1 MEQPQSVTKKL
12 QTSEITIVLAE
23 DHSVVRSGLRTL
35 LERQQN
41 FRVIGEASDGIEAV
55 RITEKLTPDI
65 LILDLS
71 MGGLHGLDVARHLMH
86 RKLKTRVVVLSMH
99 SNEDYI
105 RQAFKS
111 NVSAYV
117 PKECEFS
124 VLASA
129 IVVAA
134 SGKHYLPHPISDVI
148 VNAYIAGSSAE
159 ATSSY
164 DTLTDREREV
174 LQLIADGLTNAGVSK
189 RLFISCRTVE
199 SHRANIRKKLKLKN
213 EAEIVRYAVEKGL
226 LTHRLSLPS
235 QPKQ

>member
-1 MEQPQSVTKKL
+1 MEQSQNVAEQPQAS
-12 QTSEITIVLAE
+12 QITIVLAE

-55 RITEKLTPDI
+55 RITEKLAPDI

-71 MGGLHGLDVARHLMH
+71 MGGLHGLEVARHLMH
-86 RKLKTRVVVLSMH
+86 RKLKTRIVVLSMH
-99 SNEDYI
+99 ANEDYI
-105 RQAFKS
+105 RQAFKL

-129 IVVAA
+129 IVAVA
-134 SGKHYLPHPISDVI
+134 SGKHYLPPSVSDVI
-148 VNAYIAGSSAE
+148 VNAYVAGTSGDV
-159 ATSSY
+159 TSSY
-164 DTLTDREREV
+164 DMLTDREREV
-174 LQLIADGLTNAGVSK
+174 LQLIADGLTNAEVSK
-189 RLFISCRTVE
+189 RLFISSRTVE
-199 SHRANIRKKLKLKN
+199 SHRASLKKKLKLKN

-226 LTHRLSLPS
+226 LTYKFSLPS
-235 QPKQ
+235 HTK

>member
-1 MEQPQSVTKKL
+1 MMEQSQSVAEQPQ
-12 QTSEITIVLAE
+12 TSQITIVLAE
-23 DHSVVRSGLRTL
+23 DHSVVRCGLRIL

-55 RITEKLTPDI
+55 RITEKLQPDI

-86 RKLKTRVVVLSMH
+86 RKLKTRIVVLSMH

-129 IVVAA
+129 IVTVA
-134 SGKHYLPHPISDVI
+134 SGKHYLPPTVSDVI
-148 VNAYIAGSSAE
+148 VNAYVAGTSGDL
-159 ATSSY
+159 TSSY

-174 LQLIADGLTNAGVSK
+174 LQLIADGLTNAEVSK
-189 RLFISCRTVE
+189 RLFISSRTVE
-199 SHRANIRKKLKLKN
+199 SHRASLKKKLRLKN

-226 LTHRLSLPS
+226 LTYKLTLPS
-235 QPKQ
+235 QTE

>member
-1 MEQPQSVTKKL
+1 MEQSQSVAEQPQAS
-12 QTSEITIVLAE
+12 QITIVLAE

-55 RITEKLTPDI
+55 RITEKLAPDI

-71 MGGLHGLDVARHLMH
+71 MGGLHGLEVARHLMH
-86 RKLKTRVVVLSMH
+86 RKLKTRIVVLSMH
-99 SNEDYI
+99 ANEDYI
-105 RQAFKS
+105 RQAFKL

-129 IVVAA
+129 IVAVA
-134 SGKHYLPHPISDVI
+134 SGKHYLPPSVSDVI
-148 VNAYIAGSSAE
+148 VNAYVAGTSGDV
-159 ATSSY
+159 TSSY
-164 DTLTDREREV
+164 DMLTDREREV
-174 LQLIADGLTNAGVSK
+174 LQLIADGLTNAEVSK
-189 RLFISCRTVE
+189 RLFISSRTVE
-199 SHRANIRKKLKLKN
+199 SHRASLRKKLKLKN

-226 LTHRLSLPS
+226 LTYKFSLPS
-235 QPKQ
+235 HTK

>member
-1 MEQPQSVTKKL
+1 MMEQALSVTDH
-12 QTSEITIVLAE
+12 SEASSTTIVLAE

-35 LERQQN
+35 LERQPN

-55 RITEKLTPDI
+55 RITEKLQPDV

-86 RKLKTRVVVLSMH
+86 RKQKTRIVVLSMH

-111 NVSAYV
+111 NVSGYV

-129 IVVAA
+129 IVAVAA
-134 SGKHYLPHPISDVI
+134 GQHYLPPSVSDVI
-148 VNAYIAGSSAE
+148 VNAYVAGSSVD
-159 ATSSY
+159 TTDSY
-164 DTLTDREREV
+164 DALTDREREV
-174 LQLIADGLTNAGVSK
+174 LQLIADGLTSAEVSK
-189 RLFISCRTVE
+189 RLFISSRTVE
-199 SHRANIRKKLKLKN
+199 SHRASLKKKLKLKN

-226 LTHRLSLPS
+226 LTY
-235 QPKQ
+235 K